1 MTCISE
7 TFVGQWFSATF
18 NWMDEYLTQIELT
31 GATRPATPPQSK
43 LGENLEWIIHNYA
56 ILTKD
61 SWPEIPLATNALTPF
76 IRSVLTT
83 LLRDVPRGT
92 WTTYA
97 QLAVSCGSP
106 RGARAVGGA
115 MARNPWPLYVPC
127 HRVLTANQGLGGFG
141 PGLALKRK
149 LLELEGVQ
157 I

>member
-1 MTCISE
+1 
-7 TFVGQWFSATF
+7 VVQRHVY
-18 NWMDEYLTQIELT
+18 WMDEYLTQIELT

-97 QLAVSCGSP
+97 QLAVSCALP
-106 RGARAVGGA
+106 VEPARWAE
-115 MARNPWPLYVPC
+115 PWPQSLAPVRSLPS
-127 HRVLTANQGLGGFG
+127 RPDRQSGLGGFG
-141 PGLALKRK
+141 PDCAQTQAL
-149 LLELEGVQ
+149 GT
-157 I
+157 